1 MAQVLEMQFETSG
14 GKKLTISVD
23 EPRANLTTLD
33 VETGMQALITSNVFE
48 VNGFGLAN
56 ALSARLIERNV
67 SDLM

>member
-23 EPRANLTTLD
+23 EPRANLTAQE
-33 VETGMQALITSNVFE
+33 VETGMQALIASSVFE
-48 VNGFGLAN
+48 VNGFGLTSAF
-56 ALSARLIERNV
+56 SARLIERNV

>member
-1 MAQVLEMQFETSG
+1 MAQLLEMQFETSG

-33 VETGMQALITSNVFE
+33 VETGMQALIASNVFE

-56 ALSARLIERNV
+56 ASSARLIERNV
-67 SDLM
+67 TDLM

>member
-23 EPRANLTTLD
+23 EPRANLTALE
-33 VETGMQALITSNVFE
+33 VETGMQSLIASNVLE
-48 VNGFGLAN
+48 ANGFGLAS
-56 ALSARLIERNV
+56 AFSARLIERNV

>member
-23 EPRANLTTLD
+23 EPRTNLTALE
-33 VETGMQALITSNVFE
+33 VETGMQALIASDVFE
-48 VNGFGLAN
+48 VNGFGLSSTF
-56 ALSARLIERNV
+56 SARLIERNV

>member
-23 EPRANLTTLD
+23 EPRTNLTTLE

>member
-23 EPRANLTTLD
+23 EPRANLTALE
-33 VETGMQALITSNVFE
+33 VETGMQAIIASSVFE
-48 VNGFGLAN
+48 VNGFELAS
-56 ALSARLIERNV
+56 AFSARLIERNV

>member
-23 EPRANLTTLD
+23 EPRANLTALE
-33 VETGMQALITSNVFE
+33 VETGMQALIASNVFE
-48 VNGFGLAN
+48 VNGFGLAT
-56 ALSARLIERNV
+56 AFSARLIERNV